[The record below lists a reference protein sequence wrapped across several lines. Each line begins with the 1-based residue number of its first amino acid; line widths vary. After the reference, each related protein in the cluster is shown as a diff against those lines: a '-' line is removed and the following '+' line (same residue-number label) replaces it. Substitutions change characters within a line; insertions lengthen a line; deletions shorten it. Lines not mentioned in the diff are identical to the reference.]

1 MNARLGSAFVLNALF
16 SLDHIPVKR
25 VFDMG
30 LATPGPGT
38 EYPGCVGL
46 IIGEKNLSTG
56 RCVEVVLGQRIWKL
70 QVWNRWST
78 CIVRDQGY
86 IVPARRRLTNCRF
99 CPGRIGPCPGI
110 TKPKVWQEVETCCF
124 RTTVEGLNSDADV
137 FRIGLR
143 VFDKNVEIAIFIEN
157 AGIEKFELRTA
168 TLCVFRNQLCV
179 WELLLRILVE
189 HPHVAVR
196 GRIVEIEPVFL
207 CVLAVISFR
216 RRQTEHSLF
225 QDGIVTVPE
234 RKSKYQQLVAIT
246 NSCDAVLTP
255 AVGLAASRV
264 VSEEIPCRAP
274 RAVVFTDSSP
284 RTLTDIRTPFAP
296 RCNRAL
302 ETLSQTRLFPRR
314 SLAGKWRC
322 GWGGSSFRLRKILP
336 GPRSHALF
344 SRNRRAIICGIRGS
358 EEVLQIEVDQ
368 FPYARDADIRSR
380 VSG

>member
-1 MNARLGSAFVLNALF
+1 M
-16 SLDHIPVKR
+16 
-25 VFDMG
+25 
-30 LATPGPGT
+30 
-38 EYPGCVGL
+38 
-46 IIGEKNLSTG
+46 
-56 RCVEVVLGQRIWKL
+56 
-70 QVWNRWST
+70 
-78 CIVRDQGY
+78 
-86 IVPARRRLTNCRF
+86 
-99 CPGRIGPCPGI
+99 
-110 TKPKVWQEVETCCF
+110 
-124 RTTVEGLNSDADV
+124 
-137 FRIGLR
+137 
-143 VFDKNVEIAIFIEN
+143 
-157 AGIEKFELRTA
+157 
-168 TLCVFRNQLCV
+168 
-179 WELLLRILVE
+179 
-189 HPHVAVR
+189 
-196 GRIVEIEPVFL
+196 
-207 CVLAVISFR
+207 
-216 RRQTEHSLF
+216 
-225 QDGIVTVPE
+225 TVPE

-255 AVGLAASRV
+255 AVGLAASHV